1 MHLSL
6 PQRMYL
12 LSYTVD
18 KEKFEAVNLQGRGQL
33 LRAAALAELI
43 FTGLLTTQKEKV
55 VQRAAEPPGD
65 PFLQDVW
72 RDIPAPAEKPKNWL
86 QFVHNRATTSEEP
99 VRDQLIAAGLI
110 SPPARRSL
118 LSPIA
123 AHQVT
128 VNDPQQV
135 LELQGTARRSV
146 LGGSDP
152 ATVPVDELA
161 MAVLPVE
168 CEMVSVFGW
177 KEVREHKHAL
187 KTYAQQF
194 DTLAPGLR
202 KALRDSFLVVRG
214 VGGGWGS

>member
-33 LRAAALAELI
+33 LRAAALAELT
-43 FTGLLTTQKEKV
+43 FAGLLTTQQQKV
-55 VQRAAEPPGD
+55 VQCVGEPPLD
-65 PFLQDVW
+65 PFLVDVW
-72 RDIPAPAEKPKNWL
+72 RDIPAPADKPKNWL
-86 QFVHNRATTSEEP
+86 QFVHNKATTSEEP

-110 SPPARRSL
+110 APAAKRSL
-118 LSPIA
+118 LSPLA
-123 AHQVT
+123 SHQVT

-135 LELQGTARRSV
+135 LELQETARRSV
-146 LGGSDP
+146 LGGTDP
-152 ATVPVDELA
+152 ATVPVDELS

-168 CEMVSVFGW
+168 CEMVSVFRW
-177 KEVREHKHAL
+177 KETREHKHAF
-187 KTYAQQF
+187 KAYAEQF

-202 KALRDSFLVVRG
+202 KALRDSFLLVRG
-214 VGGGWGS
+214 VGGGWGR